1 LKIGQQLMK
10 YQATFN
16 EGQYVT
22 KTILQQEIKRNE
34 IVHGALEKLLG
45 KTSFPNVSELLDE
58 VIFQK
63 E

>member
-1 LKIGQQLMK
+1 MK